1 VRFGQLFLDAYN
13 ELGSF
18 RNKLQRLRDLGLNP
32 STTQT
37 VLYDVVVAATQR
49 IGCRVD

>member
-1 VRFGQLFLDAYN
+1 MRFGQLFLDAYN

-37 VLYDVVVAATQR
+37 VLYDDVVVATQR